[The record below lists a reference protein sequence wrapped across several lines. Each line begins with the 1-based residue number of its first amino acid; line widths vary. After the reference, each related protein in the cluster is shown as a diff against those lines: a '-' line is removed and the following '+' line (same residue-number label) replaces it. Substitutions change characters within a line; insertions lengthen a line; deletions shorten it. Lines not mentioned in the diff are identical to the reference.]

1 MEKQEILKKYTKE
14 EDRLLIAKLLDKM
27 EFAKSKNKITN
38 TDFLDLYQKN
48 LIQKLLNSIK
58 CENYLFFGGNDQAE
72 REVVIFYPEKLEKQ
86 FVEKN
91 HNHIMQIIE
100 IIIPNELQGNY
111 THRDYLGGLMKLGI
125 KREKIGDIIV
135 FNEGAN
141 IIVLNEIL
149 DFVNSN
155 ITSLTRFNKSLIQI
169 KKIEELHRQEIKT
182 EAIQII
188 VSSLRLD
195 NIVSELAKTSRT
207 KAEEI
212 INAGRVFVNFENVI
226 KDSKMLKEADII
238 TIRGKGRFK
247 ILEVMGNTK
256 KGRFIIKVEIN
267 IANYKIAIVKINIM

>member
-1 MEKQEILKKYTKE
+1 MNKQEVLKKYTKE
-14 EDRLLIAKLLDKM
+14 EDRLLIAKVLDKM
-27 EFAKSKNKITN
+27 EFAKLKNKITN

-48 LIQKLLNSIK
+48 LIQKLLNSMK
-58 CENYLFFGGNDQAE
+58 SENYLFFGGNDQSE

-91 HNHIMQIIE
+91 YNNIMQTIE
-100 IIIPNELQGNY
+100 IILPNELQGNY

-125 KREKIGDIIV
+125 KRDKIGDIIV
-135 FNEGAN
+135 FNQGAN

-155 ITSLTRFNKSLIQI
+155 IASLKRFSKSLIQI
-169 KKIEELHRQEIKT
+169 KKIEELHRQEIKA
-182 EAIQII
+182 EEIEII

-212 INAGRVFVNFENVI
+212 INDGRVFVNFENII
-226 KDSKMLKEADII
+226 KVSKMLKEADII

-247 ILEVMGNTK
+247 LLEVMGNTK
-256 KGRFIIKVEIN
+256 KGRFIIKVEK
-267 IANYKIAIVKINIM
+267 YV